1 MQIILMFL
9 LIIIILI
16 LLLWFLLQKQS
27 KQSIILKKVKIK
39 SATKPKTQKKLLK
52 TDEELFIAK
61 EKIISNTE
69 RKKRERQKNQEH
81 QQNQEHEEY
90 QEKIVGIVK
99 PQGYWTNRIFGERF
113 STILAMSKQSK
124 TGFWTTLVELN
135 RAGNAKNNN
144 NRNR

>member
-1 MQIILMFL
+1 MQVVLMFL
-9 LIIIILI
+9 LVIIILI
-16 LLLWFLLQKQS
+16 VLLWFLLSKTQKP
-27 KQSIILKKVKIK
+27 SIILKKSKIK
-39 SATKPKTQKKLLK
+39 SIKKPKTQKKLLK

-69 RKKRERQKNQEH
+69 RKKLERQKKQENQED
-81 QQNQEHEEY
+81 QEE

-113 STILAMSKQSK
+113 STILAMSKQNK

-135 RAGNAKNNN
+135 RAGNAKNNVLLCQQA
-144 NRNR
+144 

>member
-1 MQIILMFL
+1 M
-9 LIIIILI
+9 LIIAI
-16 LLLWFLLQKQS
+16 LLLFLWFLLSKKQKPQ
-27 KQSIILKKVKIK
+27 IILKKIK
-39 SATKPKTQKKLLK
+39 TKSIKKPKTQKKLLK

-69 RKKRERQKNQEH
+69 RKKLERQKNQE
-81 QQNQEHEEY
+81 NQENQEDQED
-90 QEKIVGIVK
+90 QEKIVGIAK

-113 STILAMSKQSK
+113 STILAMSKQNK

-144 NRNR
+144 NKGKGR